1 MAKKERFFAER
12 SSFEAANIEAHL
24 ARMGTGPGQAEAPRV
39 GRSQGI
45 DQVVALEISPRHIRE
60 SRIGPRSGARRQCMG
75 SPGKGFLH
83 PLRTRQPRPRWARAR
98 SNSIAN

>member
-12 SSFEAANIEAHL
+12 SSFEAANIDAHV

-45 DQVVALEISPRHIRE
+45 DQVVALEISQRHIRE
-60 SRIGPRSGARRQCMG
+60 SRIRPRPGAQWQCMG
-75 SPGKGFLH
+75 PPGEGFLS
-83 PLRTRQPRPRWARAR
+83 LCERAGAPKMGPFR
-98 SNSIAN
+98 IKH